1 MVGLFDLFT
10 MRDRINNSTNV
21 FYIIF
26 EKASI
31 LISLLIIMAIGLA
44 LDFPMWGVAVLVGLS
59 LGPIVYGHYYLISVS
74 YTHLTLPTILLV

>member
-59 LGPIVYGHYYLISVS
+59 LGPVVYGHYYLI
-74 YTHLTLPTILLV
+74 YIRPLLKERED

>member
-21 FYIIF
+21 FFIIF

-31 LISLLIIMAIGLA
+31 LISLLIIMSIGLA
-44 LDFPMWGVAVLVGLS
+44 LNLPMWGIAILVGLS
-59 LGPIVYGHYYLISVS
+59 LGPIVYGHYYLI
-74 YTHLTLPTILLV
+74 YIRPILKEREG

>member
-1 MVGLFDLFT
+1 MYK
-10 MRDRINNSTNV
+10 RQINNSTNV

-59 LGPIVYGHYYLISVS
+59 LGPIVYGHYYLI
-74 YTHLTLPTILLV
+74 YIRPLLKEREG